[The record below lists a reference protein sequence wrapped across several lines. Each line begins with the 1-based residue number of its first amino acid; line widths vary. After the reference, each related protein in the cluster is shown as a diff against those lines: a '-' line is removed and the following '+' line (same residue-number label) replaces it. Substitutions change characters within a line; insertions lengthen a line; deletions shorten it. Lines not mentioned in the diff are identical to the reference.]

1 MQSYQLFINVTKEI
15 NLQVGKLGKFIF
27 PVGSYVY
34 TGSAKKNI
42 DKRIERHLSK
52 KKNLYWHIDYL
63 LNDDAVQIIDTK
75 KSKMTECVLNKK
87 TKGTIIVDSFG
98 SSDCNLSCRSHLK
111 YEKN

>member
-52 KKNLYWHIDYL
+52 KKISIGTLIIYLTMMLY
-63 LNDDAVQIIDTK
+63 K
-75 KSKMTECVLNKK
+75 
-87 TKGTIIVDSFG
+87 
-98 SSDCNLSCRSHLK
+98 LSIQRNQK
-111 YEKN
+111 